1 MRTALLITAK
11 DLRQRLR
18 DRSIIVFAV
27 IAPLGLA
34 VIFSMLLRGATSFH
48 ADYVVVDLDGGSLAT
63 TFTEQVLGGL
73 KDSGVATIETRATE
87 ADARQA
93 VEVANAEGW
102 KADAAFVIPIGFS
115 EAIAAGQ
122 PTSIAILGAK
132 DAGLGTEIARSV
144 AARFADGVAS
154 VQLAVLTV
162 GDLRGTPPA
171 GADMA
176 AVVAAAQQ
184 PAIALVDTGADLR
197 QLSWATFFS
206 SAMAVLFLFFAVQS
220 GMLSLFEERRQGTL
234 ARMLAG
240 PIRPG
245 TILAGKAFGSF
256 VTGVASLV
264 VLIVATT
271 VLLGADWGPPPGVAL
286 IVVSAV
292 ISAIGITTLVTSFM
306 KTADGAGAA
315 NSAVA
320 MTLGILGGTFSPTAQ
335 APEAM
340 QALSLVTPHAWFL
353 RGLAEMQGGGT
364 IADAL
369 PAAGV
374 LLATGLVTGAIGFAR
389 ARRLVAPR

>member
-374 LLATGLVTGAIGFAR
+374 LLTTGLVTGAIGFAR

>member
-1 MRTALLITAK
+1 MRSALLIAAK

-18 DRSIIVFAV
+18 DRSIIMFAV
-27 IAPLGLA
+27 AAPLGLA
-34 VIFSMLLRGATSFH
+34 FIFSLLLGGAASFH
-48 ADYVVVDLDGGSLAT
+48 ADYVVADLDGGMLAT

-73 KDSGVATIETRATE
+73 EDAGVATIETRATE
-87 ADARQA
+87 ADARSA
-93 VEVANAEGW
+93 VELADEEGW

-122 PTSIAILGAK
+122 PTSILILGAK

-144 AARFADGVAS
+144 AARFADGVTG
-154 VQLAVLTV
+154 VQLAALTV
-162 GDLRGTPPA
+162 ADLRGAPPA
-171 GADMA
+171 GAEMA
-176 AVVAAAQQ
+176 AIVAAAQQ

-197 QLSWATFFS
+197 QLSWSTFFA
-206 SAMAVLFLFFAVQS
+206 SAMAILFLFFAVQS

-245 TILAGKAFGSF
+245 TILAGKALGSF
-256 VTGVASLV
+256 VTGVASLF

-271 VLLGADWGPPPGVAL
+271 LMLGADWGPPPGVAL
-286 IVVSAV
+286 IVIAAV
-292 ISAIGITTLVTSFM
+292 TSAIGITTLVTSFM
-306 KTADGAGAA
+306 KSTDGAGAA
-315 NSAVA
+315 NAAVA
-320 MTLGILGGTFSPTAQ
+320 MTLGILGGTFSPSAQ

-340 QALSLVTPHAWFL
+340 QTLSLVTPHAWFL

-369 PAAGV
+369 PAVGV
-374 LLATGLVTGAIGFAR
+374 LLAVGLVTGAIGFSR
-389 ARRLVAPR
+389 ARRLVAP

>member
-176 AVVAAAQQ
+176 AIVAAAQQ
-184 PAIALVDTGADLR
+184 PAIALVDTGTDLR

-353 RGLAEMQGGGT
+353 RGLAEMQGGGA

-374 LLATGLVTGAIGFAR
+374 LLTTGLVTGAIGFAR

>member
-176 AVVAAAQQ
+176 AIVAAAQQ

-374 LLATGLVTGAIGFAR
+374 LLTTGLVTGAIGFAR

>member
-1 MRTALLITAK
+1 MRTALLIAAK

-18 DRSIIVFAV
+18 DRSIIMFAV
-27 IAPLGLA
+27 LAPLGLA
-34 VIFSMLLRGATSFH
+34 FIFSMLLGGVTSFH
-48 ADYVVVDLDGGSLAT
+48 ADYVVADLDGGSLAT

-73 KDSGVATIETRATE
+73 EDAGVATIETRPTE
-87 ADARQA
+87 ADARRA
-93 VEVANAEGW
+93 VELANTEGW

-122 PTSIAILGAK
+122 PTSILILGAK

-144 AARFADGVAS
+144 AARFADGVTS
-154 VQLAVLTV
+154 VQLAVLTL
-162 GDLRGTPPA
+162 GDLRGAAPA
-171 GADMA
+171 GAEMA
-176 AVVAAAQQ
+176 AIVAAAQQ
-184 PAIALVDTGADLR
+184 PAITLVDTGADLR
-197 QLSWATFFS
+197 QLSWTTFFS

-245 TILAGKAFGSF
+245 TILAGKALGSF
-256 VTGVASLV
+256 LTGVASLF

-271 VLLGADWGPPPGVAL
+271 LMLGADWGPPPGVAL
-286 IVVSAV
+286 IVIAAV
-292 ISAIGITTLVTSFM
+292 TSAIGITTLVTSFM

-315 NSAVA
+315 NAAVA

-369 PAAGV
+369 PAVGV
-374 LLATGLVTGAIGFAR
+374 LLAVGLVTGAIGFAR
-389 ARRLVAPR
+389 ARRLVAAR

>member
-1 MRTALLITAK
+1 MRTALLIAAK

-18 DRSIIVFAV
+18 DRSIIMFAV
-27 IAPLGLA
+27 AAPLGLA
-34 VIFSMLLRGATSFH
+34 FIFSLLLGGASSFH

-63 TFTEQVLGGL
+63 TFSEQVLGGL
-73 KDSGVATIETRATE
+73 EDAGVATIETRATE

-93 VEVANAEGW
+93 VELADAEGW

-122 PTSIAILGAK
+122 PTSILILGAK
-132 DAGLGTEIARSV
+132 DAELGTEIARSV
-144 AARFADGVAS
+144 AARFADGVTS
-154 VQLAVLTV
+154 VQLAVLTL
-162 GDLRGTPPA
+162 GDLRGAAPA
-171 GADMA
+171 GAEMA
-176 AVVAAAQQ
+176 AIVAAAQQ
-184 PAIALVDTGADLR
+184 PAITLVDTGADLR
-197 QLSWATFFS
+197 QLSWTTFFS

-234 ARMLAG
+234 ARMLSG

-245 TILAGKAFGSF
+245 TILAGKALGSF
-256 VTGVASLV
+256 LTGVASLF

-271 VLLGADWGPPPGVAL
+271 LMLGADWGPPPGVAL
-286 IVVSAV
+286 IVIAAV
-292 ISAIGITTLVTSFM
+292 TSAIGITTLVTSFM

-315 NSAVA
+315 NAAVA

-369 PAAGV
+369 PAVAV
-374 LLATGLVTGAIGFAR
+374 LLAVGLVTGTIGFAR

>member
-176 AVVAAAQQ
+176 AIVAAAQQ

-369 PAAGV
+369 PAVGV

>member
-1 MRTALLITAK
+1 MRMALLITAK

-18 DRSIIVFAV
+18 DRSIIMFAV
-27 IAPLGLA
+27 LAPLGLA

-73 KDSGVATIETRATE
+73 EDVGVATIETRATE
-87 ADARQA
+87 ADARGA

-162 GDLRGTPPA
+162 GDLRGTPAA

-176 AVVAAAQQ
+176 AIVAAAQQ

-206 SAMAVLFLFFAVQS
+206 SAMAILFLFFAVQS

-271 VLLGADWGPPPGVAL
+271 VMLGADWGPPPGVAL

-374 LLATGLVTGAIGFAR
+374 LLTTGLVTGAIGFAR

>member
-18 DRSIIVFAV
+18 DRSIIMFAV
-27 IAPLGLA
+27 LAPLGLA

-73 KDSGVATIETRATE
+73 EDAGVATIETRATE
-87 ADARQA
+87 ADARGA
-93 VEVANAEGW
+93 VEFANAEGW
-102 KADAAFVIPIGFS
+102 KADAAFVIPLGFS

-122 PTSIAILGAK
+122 PTSIVILGAK

-144 AARFADGVAS
+144 AARFADGVTG
-154 VQLAVLTV
+154 VQLAVLTL

-176 AVVAAAQQ
+176 AIVAAAQQ
-184 PAIALVDTGADLR
+184 PAIVLVDTGADLR

-369 PAAGV
+369 PAVGV

>member
-18 DRSIIVFAV
+18 DRSIIMFAV
-27 IAPLGLA
+27 LAPLGLA

-48 ADYVVVDLDGGSLAT
+48 ADYVVADLDGGSLAT

-73 KDSGVATIETRATE
+73 KDAGVATIETRATE

-93 VEVANAEGW
+93 VEVANAAGW
-102 KADAAFVIPIGFS
+102 KADAAFVIPLGFS

-122 PTSIAILGAK
+122 PTSIVILGAK
-132 DAGLGTEIARSV
+132 DAGLATEVARSV

-162 GDLRGTPPA
+162 GDLRGTPPT

-176 AVVAAAQQ
+176 AIVTAAQQ

-240 PIRPG
+240 PVRPG

-271 VLLGADWGPPPGVAL
+271 LMLGADWGPPPGVAL

-369 PAAGV
+369 PAVGV

>member
-1 MRTALLITAK
+1 MRTALLIAAK

-27 IAPLGLA
+27 AAPLGLA
-34 VIFSMLLRGATSFH
+34 FIFSLLLGGATSFH
-48 ADYVVVDLDGGSLAT
+48 ADYGVADLDGGPLAT

-73 KDSGVATIETRATE
+73 EDAGVATIETRPTE

-93 VEVANAEGW
+93 VELADAEGW

-122 PTSIAILGAK
+122 PTSILFLGAK

-144 AARFADGVAS
+144 AARFADGVTG
-154 VQLAVLTV
+154 VQLAMLTL
-162 GDLRGTPPA
+162 GDLRGAPPT
-171 GADMA
+171 GPEMA
-176 AVVAAAQQ
+176 TIVAAAQQ

-197 QLSWATFFS
+197 QLSWTTFFS
-206 SAMAVLFLFFAVQS
+206 SAMAILFLFFAVQS

-234 ARMLAG
+234 ARMLSG

-245 TILAGKAFGSF
+245 AILAGKALGSF
-256 VTGVASLV
+256 VTGVASLF

-271 VLLGADWGPPPGVAL
+271 LMLGADWGPPPGVAL
-286 IVVSAV
+286 IVIAAV
-292 ISAIGITTLVTSFM
+292 TSAIGITTLVTSFM

-315 NSAVA
+315 NAAVA
-320 MTLGILGGTFSPTAQ
+320 MTLGILGGTVSPSAQ
-335 APEAM
+335 APEAL
-340 QALSLVTPHAWFL
+340 QGLSLVTPHAWFL

-369 PAAGV
+369 PAVGV
-374 LLATGLVTGAIGFAR
+374 LLAVGLVTGAIGFAR